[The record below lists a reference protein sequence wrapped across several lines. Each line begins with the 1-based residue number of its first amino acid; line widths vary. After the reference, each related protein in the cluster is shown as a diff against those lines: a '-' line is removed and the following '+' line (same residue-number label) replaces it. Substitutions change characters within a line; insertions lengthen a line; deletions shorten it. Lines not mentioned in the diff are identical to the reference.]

1 MYVRKGRMRR
11 GRMGGWG
18 RVGGRGRVISEPT
31 FPNTQ
36 LYRGCSNGGN
46 CPSGGTCRLS
56 ELSPRI
62 ALSDSDSPAFGSGA
76 SASDS
81 TTVSEEG
88 GLAGAAE
95 EQSVPRS
102 QAEAVPRSPPPS
114 ARHSG
119 SRAATCQ
126 TPRRAARRKRI
137 QTATWNRGPRYVPRG
152 RGARGEGPRGPEG
165 PRGRGARRSLRS
177 RPEPS
182 AAANLDTGKHVVPAR
197 DHHVRYPLG
206 GVDT

>member
-1 MYVRKGRMRR
+1 M
-11 GRMGGWG
+11 
-18 RVGGRGRVISEPT
+18 ISEPT

-62 ALSDSDSPAFGSGA
+62 ALSDSDSPALGSGA

-88 GLAGAAE
+88 DLAGAAE

-137 QTATWNRGPRYVPRG
+137 PTATWNRGPRYVPRG
-152 RGARGEGPRGPEG
+152 RGARGRGA
-165 PRGRGARRSLRS
+165 PRGRGAEGRDARCGADQSPQRRRTWTRENTWFQLGTTM
-177 RPEPS
+177 
-182 AAANLDTGKHVVPAR
+182 LDT
-197 DHHVRYPLG
+197 YPLG